1 MKTKAKA
8 ERIIML
14 HTKAR
19 HKGFGQRGTLE
30 KIFHSLICALLLMT
44 TQAYSATHHG
54 NLSLS
59 EDSHIGFKATK
70 FGFVSIDGVFKD
82 FSGNLK
88 LDTTNNIINLSGEV
102 KIASVFTDNKKRD
115 AHLLESDF
123 LDVKAYPTSRFMMTK
138 YERLEE
144 QKDDKHIK
152 GKVYGELNLHG
163 VTLPLVLDSMLNI
176 NTLELTLKGE
186 INIKD
191 FGIEGSKMNSDI
203 IELHIQTFWI

>member
-1 MKTKAKA
+1 
-8 ERIIML
+8 ML

-44 TQAYSATHHG
+44 TQAYSATHQG

-102 KIASVFTDNKKRD
+102 KIEIGR
-115 AHLLESDF
+115 AH
-123 LDVKAYPTSRFMMTK
+123 V
-138 YERLEE
+138 
-144 QKDDKHIK
+144 
-152 GKVYGELNLHG
+152 
-163 VTLPLVLDSMLNI
+163 
-176 NTLELTLKGE
+176 
-186 INIKD
+186 
-191 FGIEGSKMNSDI
+191 
-203 IELHIQTFWI
+203 